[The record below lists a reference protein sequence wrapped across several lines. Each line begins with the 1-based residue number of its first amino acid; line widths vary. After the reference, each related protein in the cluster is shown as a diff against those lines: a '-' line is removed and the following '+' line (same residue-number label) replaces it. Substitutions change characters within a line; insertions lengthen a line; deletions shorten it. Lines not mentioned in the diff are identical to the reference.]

1 VEVVGYK
8 GRLNFDHARP
18 DGMPLK
24 RLDASKLC
32 ALGWKP
38 STDFRTA
45 LAKSYNWFL
54 QHVVK
59 EDLADVSAPV

>member
-1 VEVVGYK
+1 
-8 GRLNFDHARP
+8 
-18 DGMPLK
+18 MPLK

-45 LAKSYNWFL
+45 LAKTYNWFL

-59 EDLADVSAPV
+59 EDLADVSAPI